1 MADAEDIGKL
11 FVGGLSWETTKEN
24 LQSYFS
30 RFGEIVDCVVMKNN
44 ETGRS
49 RGFGFVTFK
58 DPNCVNAVLQ
68 AKPHDLNGRTIDAKE
83 CTPRSMQKRGGNK
96 TPSQSKIFL
105 GGLPRDITES
115 DIRNAMSKFGEVSQV
130 IIMMDSETKK
140 CRGFGFLSFESED
153 STDQVCALHYVSI
166 NGKQIECKRAQARDN
181 MRRNPAQPQPHMNNQ
196 NFYQP
201 PFGSSAMGTPNF
213 QSSNWNQSIAQS
225 SYVEPG
231 NAFNG
236 YQNYAPPAAAPSANI
251 YGQTMPSYNSMP
263 ASQYSVPPYSSYGSQ
278 QTNIPSQ
285 STYDY
290 AHQPMNNMSQP
301 STPSYSQNFSTFPG
315 AKNSSPAMRGR
326 PYDSNAGY
334 SQEPYGSAKMYDDF
348 SSKVPTKGPSYDNAV
363 PSFPKSQGYHPYRR

>member
-231 NAFNG
+231 
-236 YQNYAPPAAAPSANI
+236 
-251 YGQTMPSYNSMP
+251 
-263 ASQYSVPPYSSYGSQ
+263 SQ